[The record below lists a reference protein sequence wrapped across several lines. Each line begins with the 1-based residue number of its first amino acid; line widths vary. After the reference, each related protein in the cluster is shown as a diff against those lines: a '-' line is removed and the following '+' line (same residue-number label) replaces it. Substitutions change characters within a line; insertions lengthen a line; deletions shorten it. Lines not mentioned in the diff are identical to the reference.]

1 VNKTIILTVSQGHP
15 CIVISLALKIYMLW
29 TKGGAQLKEQ

>member
-1 VNKTIILTVSQGHP
+1 VTGWGVNKTIILTVSQG
-15 CIVISLALKIYMLW
+15 SLALKIYMLW